1 MVSTG
6 AETSEWTTIP
16 ACLRSAAAEV
26 PDVEAVVDGDVRLT
40 YADLEAQA
48 HRFARAVIA
57 RGLRPGDRAAI
68 WAPNSVSWVVSAL
81 GVLCAG
87 GVVVPV
93 NTRFKGAEARHVLG
107 KVRANL
113 LVVHDDF
120 LHGGYLA
127 ALRDEGGPAAVPSAE
142 FPVPGLPELRTVV
155 TVDETRDP
163 AAVSLETLLSEAES
177 VPQSAVDARIADI
190 APDDVADVLFTSGTT
205 GFPKG
210 AMVSHRGDLAVDQA
224 WADMVGLRPGDRYL
238 LINPL
243 FHSFGYRAGL
253 LACLIRRATIVPMA
267 VFDVADA
274 LAVVQRERI
283 TVLPGPPTI
292 FSALLDFPDLPEY
305 DISSLRLTVTGATV
319 VPVRL
324 LEDMRSV
331 LGIRDVLSAYGLTEC
346 SGTAT
351 ICPPETDLERL
362 STSCGKAIPGTEV
375 AVVAPDG
382 KPLPPGERGEI
393 VIRGQNVMLGYFED
407 PEATARAVDADGWLR
422 TGDVGWLDE
431 AGFLR
436 VTDRLKDMYVAGGF
450 NVYPAEVE
458 RLLGEHPAI
467 AEVAVVGAPDERL
480 GEVGCAHVV
489 LASGAETTE
498 AALISYARKKMANF
512 KVPRR
517 LVFRS
522 ALPRNASGKVQ
533 KHRLADQ

>member
-1 MVSTG
+1 MNT
-6 AETSEWTTIP
+6 ETSQCTTIP
-16 ACLRSAAAEV
+16 ACLGSAAAEA

-40 YADLEAQA
+40 YADLQAQA

-68 WAPNSVSWVVSAL
+68 WAPNSAVWVVSAL

-87 GVVVPV
+87 GIVVPV
-93 NTRFKGAEARHVLG
+93 NTRFKGAEARYVLG
-107 KVRANL
+107 KVRASL

-127 ALRDEGGPAAVPSAE
+127 ALRDEDGLAAPSCE

-155 TVDETRDP
+155 TVDATGDP
-163 AAVSLETLLSEAES
+163 AAEFLESFLSKAEA
-177 VPQSAVDARIADI
+177 VPQSVVDARIAEI

-210 AMVSHRGDLAVDQA
+210 VMVSHRGDLNVDQA
-224 WADMVGLRPGDRYL
+224 WADVVGLRPGDRYL

-292 FSALLDFPDLPEY
+292 FSALLDFADLPDY

-351 ICPPETDLERL
+351 ICPPDTDLERL

-375 AVVAPDG
+375 AVV
-382 KPLPPGERGEI
+382 
-393 VIRGQNVMLGYFED
+393 
-407 PEATARAVDADGWLR
+407 
-422 TGDVGWLDE
+422 VG
-431 AGFLR
+431 
-436 VTDRLKDMYVAGGF
+436 
-450 NVYPAEVE
+450 P
-458 RLLGEHPAI
+458 
-467 AEVAVVGAPDERL
+467 
-480 GEVGCAHVV
+480 
-489 LASGAETTE
+489 
-498 AALISYARKKMANF
+498 
-512 KVPRR
+512 
-517 LVFRS
+517 
-522 ALPRNASGKVQ
+522 
-533 KHRLADQ
+533 